1 METKTRWAT
10 GGEADTPYM
19 RARQEWDLRMGSAI
33 VQARQWRRATL
44 ASLAVLGLAVIAMA
58 YLGARPKVVP
68 HIIEVDHLGA
78 AVYRG
83 AAGESADAYVPSE
96 AAIKYD
102 LQRFLED
109 TRSVSS
115 DAAVVKRNWLDAYA
129 LVTSKGG
136 NMLTAYVSA
145 PEHDPLRRSAD
156 GQRVSIEV
164 VSEARVSQDT
174 WQVDWREAQWDKS
187 GAPAGEPV
195 LMRGMF
201 RVIVRAPKT
210 EEAMRRNPIGLYIDE
225 LHWDA
230 IQR

>member
-1 METKTRWAT
+1 METKTRWAA
-10 GGEADTPYM
+10 GGEADTPYK
-19 RARQEWDLRMGSAI
+19 RARQQWDLRMGSAI
-33 VQARQWRRATL
+33 AQARQWRRATYGAL
-44 ASLAVLGLAVIAMA
+44 GALGLAIAAMT
-58 YLGARPKVVP
+58 YLGSRPKAVA

-83 AAGESADAYVPSE
+83 PAATPADEYVPSD

-102 LQRFLED
+102 LQRFVED

-115 DAAVVKRNWLDAYA
+115 DAAVLKRSWLDAYA

-145 PEHDPLRRSAD
+145 PEHDPFRRSAD
-156 GQRVSIEV
+156 GQRVTIEI

-174 WQVDWREAQWDKS
+174 WQVDWRETEWDKS
-187 GAPAGEPV
+187 GSPAGEPA

-201 RVIVRAPKT
+201 HVLMRPPKT